1 MSIEFFSDIAGLHET
16 VQTCVTQPE
25 TGPVT
30 WGIAVKKNLN
40 RMLTCVI
47 HYDELTPVYWLYA
60 AMNNEQ
66 CNRVHLD
73 SGIWEPDEPEKNNE
87 VPY

>member
-16 VQTCVTQPE
+16 VQTCVTQPG

-30 WGIAVKKNLN
+30 RGIAVKKYLN

-47 HYDELTPVYWLYA
+47 HYDELTPVY
-60 AMNNEQ
+60 
-66 CNRVHLD
+66 
-73 SGIWEPDEPEKNNE
+73 
-87 VPY
+87 